1 MAQFWDSMA
10 NVFAQIFLALKNVR
24 LFDIVDILVVAFIVY
39 KCVDLFQKSRAG
51 QLIKGIFILLAVFV
65 LAQWLDLVSIRWL
78 LNKFIDSVI
87 IVMAIIFQPELRRAL
102 EKMGRGN
109 IARRGRGFSYEQKV
123 MMSCIDAVC
132 KACAT
137 MQEQKIGALIVF
149 ERSTIL
155 GDIADTGTD
164 IDAIASSSL
173 IANIFYPKSPLHD
186 GAMLIR
192 EGRVLTAGCILP
204 LTASDRLNA
213 SLGTRHR
220 AAIGM
225 SENSDAAVVVVSEE
239 TGTISVAVN
248 GEITRNYNSITLRE
262 ELQKLMFVDEESIG
276 GGNIFSDTIAKIKRF
291 FTKK

>member
-109 IARRGRGFSYEQKV
+109 IARHGRGFSYEQKV

-149 ERSTIL
+149 ERSSIL

-225 SENSDAAVVVVSEE
+225 TENSDAAVVVVSEE

-276 GGNIFSDTIAKIKRF
+276 GGTIFSDTFATIKRF

>member
-109 IARRGRGFSYEQKV
+109 IARHGRGFSYEQKV

-149 ERSTIL
+149 ERSSIL

-225 SENSDAAVVVVSEE
+225 TENSDAAVVVVSEE

-276 GGNIFSDTIAKIKRF
+276 GGNIFSDTVAKIKRF

>member
-109 IARRGRGFSYEQKV
+109 IARHGRGFSYEQKV

-149 ERSTIL
+149 ERSSIL

-276 GGNIFSDTIAKIKRF
+276 GGNIFSDTVAKIKRF